1 MLSELIKGNFLN
13 KKTGALAWWK
23 GNGRPPIVVMTDP
36 PYALVGSSMS
46 TKRSGRDLGQP
57 VSYGMLTPAVRRG
70 LSELVSHAEWSMIY
84 GMLGDMGNWRTS
96 IEKAG
101 GCWCGVGIV
110 RQNRGAP
117 RIRGDAPG
125 VRHLGLAIARR
136 RRAGAK
142 WCGRPWAEYAE
153 TRPASVKHR
162 PIPGTREILVLQE
175 MIRDMAVS
183 CNREPVVVD
192 PCAGTAVTLMAAR
205 VLGLHAIGWERDP
218 ETWQYAIRVLQ
229 GRGYDVEGQGDL
241 QVSLE

>member
-1 MLSELIKGNFLN
+1 MLSELVKGNFLHE
-13 KKTGALAWWK
+13 KTGALAWWK
-23 GNGRPPIVVMTDP
+23 ANGRPPIVVLTDP

-46 TKRSGRDLGQP
+46 TARSRRDLGQP
-57 VSYGMLTPAVRRG
+57 ISYGKLTSEVRRG
-70 LSELVSHAEWSMIY
+70 ISELVSHAEWSMIY
-84 GMLGDMGNWRTS
+84 GMFADMGNWRTS
-96 IEKAG
+96 IVKMG
-101 GCWCGVGIV
+101 GAWLGVGLV

-142 WCGRPWAEYAE
+142 WGGRPWAEYAE

-192 PCAGTAVTLMAAR
+192 PCAGTATTLMAAR

-218 ETWQYAIRVLQ
+218 KTWDYAIRVLQ
-229 GRGYDVEGQGDL
+229 GQGYAVDGQEDL
-241 QVSLE
+241 QMKI